1 LLVVALLPACAGRP
15 SPSKLVPLE
24 SIEASVPEP
33 VQAALLTLESI
44 EPAVQ
49 AGQLML
55 QLKLKNNTRST
66 MAVSGMRYRV
76 ELDGAEFSWGVSR
89 QSADVPA
96 GGEALFDVTLPGQVP
111 VLDPAATHLP
121 YHLAGTVYLG
131 EERRQLP
138 FRHTGRLQRPGTV
151 SP

>member
-1 LLVVALLPACAGRP
+1 MLVVTLLPGCAGGP
-15 SPSKLVPLE
+15 PPATLVPLE

-44 EPAVQ
+44 EPSVQ

-55 QLKLKNNTRST
+55 QLKLKNNTHSP

-89 QSADVPA
+89 QSAEVPA
-96 GGEALFDVTLPGQVP
+96 GGEALFDVTLPGEVP
-111 VLDPAATHLP
+111 GPTHTHLP
-121 YHLAGTVYLG
+121 YRLAGTIYLG

-138 FRHTGRLQRPGTV
+138 FSHTGRLQRPGAA

>member
-1 LLVVALLPACAGRP
+1 MLVVTLLPACAGGP
-15 SPSKLVPLE
+15 SSSTLVPLD

-33 VQAALLTLESI
+33 AQAVLLTLESI
-44 EPAVQ
+44 EPSGK

-55 QLKLKNNTRST
+55 QLKLKNNTRSP

-89 QSADVPA
+89 QSAEVPA

-111 VLDPAATHLP
+111 VLEPAVTHLP
-121 YHLAGTVYLG
+121 YRLAGTLYLG

-138 FRHTGRLQRPGTV
+138 FAHTGRLQRPGIA

>member
-1 LLVVALLPACAGRP
+1 MLVVTLLPGCAGGP
-15 SPSKLVPLE
+15 SPATLVPLE
-24 SIEASVPEP
+24 SIEGSVPEP

-44 EPAVQ
+44 EPSAQ

-55 QLKLKNNTRST
+55 QLRLKNNTSST
-66 MAVSGMRYRV
+66 LAVSGMRYRV

-89 QSADVPA
+89 QSTEVPA

-111 VLDPAATHLP
+111 VLDPAVTHLP
-121 YHLAGTVYLG
+121 YRLAGTVYLG

-138 FRHTGRLQRPGTV
+138 FAHTGSLQRPGAV